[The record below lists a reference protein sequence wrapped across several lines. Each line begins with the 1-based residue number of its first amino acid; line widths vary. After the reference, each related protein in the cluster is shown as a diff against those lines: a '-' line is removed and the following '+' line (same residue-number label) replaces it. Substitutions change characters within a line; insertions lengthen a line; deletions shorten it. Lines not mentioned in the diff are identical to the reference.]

1 MSIICL
7 LSFSFARLLFDT
19 ISFLL
24 KNNRWKLFQP
34 LSDQVQ
40 FSWWWKSK
48 IYNQILKL
56 ATYLLVDITLLSK
69 QDLGKTLLNKS
80 RYFNQLEIGSKI
92 PTGYQN
98 PTVIFSEPFV
108 DSDCP
113 LSHPL
118 TKQPRNSLSIPF
130 IQVSF
135 FNHVLNF
142 TYVWWEHRLFCLVF
156 FVMCWQSRS
165 PLLPF
170 HSQAVRRSVLSLK
183 MRQGNNGATS
193 D

>member
-7 LSFSFARLLFDT
+7 LSFSFAGLLFDT

-40 FSWWWKSK
+40 FSFQHLKQYKSMDE
-48 IYNQILKL
+48 NQRLIIKVLKL
-56 ATYLLVDITLLSK
+56 ATYLLVDISLLSK

-98 PTVIFSEPFV
+98 PTVFFSELFV

-113 LSHPL
+113 LSLPPNQTTTQL
-118 TKQPRNSLSIPF
+118 TKHPIHS
-130 IQVSF
+130 SF
-135 FNHVLNF
+135 LFQSHIEFHLRLMRAPALLF
-142 TYVWWEHRLFCLVF
+142 GLFCDVLAKRF
-156 FVMCWQSRS
+156 PPSS
-165 PLLPF
+165 PF
-170 HSQAVRRSVLSLK
+170 TVKLS
-183 MRQGNNGATS
+183 GGACCP
-193 D
+193 